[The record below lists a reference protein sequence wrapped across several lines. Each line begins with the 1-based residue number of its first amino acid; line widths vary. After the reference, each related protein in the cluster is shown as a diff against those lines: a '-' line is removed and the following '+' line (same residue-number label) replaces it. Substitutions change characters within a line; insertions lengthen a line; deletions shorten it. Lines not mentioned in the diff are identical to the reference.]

1 MSDLKPSV
9 IRAGK
14 FEMVVDFT
22 FSDLFDKVIRRF
34 ERPQN
39 EIPIIFTT
47 RGGAPRKRGDVKNIC
62 VVVV

>member
-39 EIPIIFTT
+39 
-47 RGGAPRKRGDVKNIC
+47 V
-62 VVVV
+62 

>member
-1 MSDLKPSV
+1 MSDLKQSV

-39 EIPIIFTT
+39 
-47 RGGAPRKRGDVKNIC
+47 V
-62 VVVV
+62 

>member
-39 EIPIIFTT
+39 KALINLDKDKYVGSEHLPNTKG
-47 RGGAPRKRGDVKNIC
+47 RSC
-62 VVVV
+62 